1 VELNVAAAS
10 ALLAPGTGES
20 TLISHASCWILSAS
34 QVKLERMA
42 RFAAPAS
49 AVLASSLSVVA
60 LFRCGCS
67 EWMKSTV
74 HRLAYMKKLNVA
86 A

>member
-1 VELNVAAAS
+1 MFGAS
-10 ALLAPGTGES
+10 KYIAVLFTNMA
-20 TLISHASCWILSAS
+20 TLG
-34 QVKLERMA
+34 RMA

>member
-1 VELNVAAAS
+1 
-10 ALLAPGTGES
+10 
-20 TLISHASCWILSAS
+20 
-34 QVKLERMA
+34 MA

-49 AVLASSLSVVA
+49 AVLAGSLSVVA